1 MYAKIINEE
10 TKEVSVGVGT
20 NAEFYKSIGMTEME
34 VEQAYNGSWYVKGY
48 APEKPIPTNDEQAEK
63 RKQAYIAEVDPI
75 TAHINRLKDEEQT
88 EEIVAEIE
96 SLKAERSAKI
106 QEIKERFPY
115 YEQESEERFADDSN
129 TIEDTEE

>member
-1 MYAKIINEE
+1 MIKYAKIVNEE
-10 TKEVSVGVGT
+10 TKLCEVGTGT

-48 APEKPIPTNDEQAEK
+48 APEKPLPTNEEQSES

-75 TAHINRLKDEEQT
+75 TAHISRLKDEEQA

-96 SLKAERSAKI
+96 QLKAERSAKV

-115 YEQESEERFADDSN
+115 MENSLEIN
-129 TIEDTEE
+129 K

>member
-1 MYAKIINEE
+1 MEYKIGDTFGIDKYYEACQFC
-10 TKEVSVGVGT
+10 
-20 NAEFYKSIGMTEME
+20 NAW
-34 VEQAYNGSWYVKGY
+34 N
-48 APEKPIPTNDEQAEK
+48 
-63 RKQAYIAEVDPI
+63 
-75 TAHINRLKDEEQT
+75 EEQT